1 MKSRIAAFVFSLA
14 ASGVSAD
21 AFEEHDFILNC
32 SGCHQLSGSGS
43 ATVPSLH
50 DMAELVSKTGA
61 RAYFIRVPGVAHAPL
76 SSERL
81 AALMNWVLQ
90 RFTGKAPTP
99 RYTAKEVSDLR
110 KSPLLDPFAAR
121 ARLSSAPTGE
131 P

>member
-1 MKSRIAAFVFSLA
+1 MKPLIAAFVFLLV
-14 ASGVSAD
+14 ASAVSAD
-21 AFEEHDFILNC
+21 ALEEHDFILNC

-50 DMAELVSKTGA
+50 NMAELVSRTGA
-61 RAYFIRVPGVAHAPL
+61 RSYFIRVPGVAHAPL
-76 SSERL
+76 SNERL
-81 AALMNWVLQ
+81 AALMNWILQ

-110 KSPLLDPFAAR
+110 KSPFLDPLAAR
-121 ARLSSAPTGE
+121 ARLLSAPASR